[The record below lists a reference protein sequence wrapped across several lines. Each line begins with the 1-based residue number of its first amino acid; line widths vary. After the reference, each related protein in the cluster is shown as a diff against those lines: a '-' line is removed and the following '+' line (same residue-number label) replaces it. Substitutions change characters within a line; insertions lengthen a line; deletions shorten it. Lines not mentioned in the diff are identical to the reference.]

1 MRRAAGARPFRVL
14 PVRLASANTS
24 ETLPMLV
31 EAHSWLPLRMP
42 LRWVVRTR
50 RWECMPS
57 TLADNLRSIAL
68 LYDWADQ
75 ALEVNL
81 DDLIS
86 QGGLLTS
93 RQIDSLV
100 THLRTRVSNAELAR
114 IGVDQVPTMA
124 TLAKVAR
131 PVRNFLRWA
140 ADPQVRG
147 GTGGPQAA
155 ELALY
160 HSRLDHLFRSA
171 VCQPTRSERV
181 RPLSRA
187 DDERVRALVS
197 PLRDSRGVVHVPFR
211 FHPANPFAVHT
222 RLRNWLMYLI
232 ARELGFRRSEI
243 LAVWI
248 SDVISSPVP
257 LLRVRRRP
265 NDATDTRRYRA
276 EVKRGERE
284 LPISDE
290 LRAGL
295 RAYQTLKRPFGRL
308 GARSP
313 LLFVVGSSGAPLSL
327 RCADKLVKVI
337 GRATDIVDL
346 AWGTFRHTWAEEA
359 AEELLAEHRGD
370 EERTLAVLRQLG
382 GWSATSQTPTHYI
395 QNALRREAWAYQER
409 RAKRLWQTAVGGTGQ
424 PA

>member
-1 MRRAAGARPFRVL
+1 VL
-14 PVRLASANTS
+14 PVRLASSNTS

-31 EAHSWLPLRMP
+31 EADTWLPLRMP

-75 ALEVNL
+75 VLEVDL

-100 THLRTRVSNAELAR
+100 AHLRTRVSHAELAR
-114 IGVDQVPTMA
+114 LGVDQVPSLA

-147 GTGGPQAA
+147 GTGRLEAG

-160 HSRLDHLFRSA
+160 RSRLDQLFRSA
-171 VCQPTRSERV
+171 VCQPAGSERV
-181 RPLSRA
+181 RPLGR
-187 DDERVRALVS
+187 DEDNRVRDLIG
-197 PLRDSRGVVHVPFR
+197 PLRGSRGVVQVPFQ
-211 FHPANPFAVHT
+211 FHPDNPFALHT

-243 LAVWI
+243 LALWI

-295 RAYQTLKRPFGRL
+295 RAYQTLKRPGGRL

-313 LLFVVGSSGAPLSL
+313 LLFVVASSGMPLSL

-337 GRATDIVDL
+337 GRATDIADL
-346 AWGTFRHTWAEEA
+346 SWGTFRHTWAEEA
-359 AEELLAEHRGD
+359 AEELLGEHRGE

-382 GWSATSQTPTHYI
+382 GWSATSQTPAHYI

-409 RAKRLWQTAVGGTGQ
+409 RAKRLWKTAVGGTDQ